1 MSTASSE
8 NRLMST
14 TSRTTNMTTDG
25 AVRIDM
31 GQTPGSEKKRIPH
44 SEDYGDPY
52 WIGTCYKRGA
62 AAQEWEIADP

>member
-1 MSTASSE
+1 MSALSK
-8 NRLMST
+8 N
-14 TSRTTNMTTDG
+14 TSLATNG

-31 GQTPGSEKKRIPH
+31 GRSQGSRKKKIPH

-52 WIGTCYKRGA
+52 WIGTCYSRGA

>member
-1 MSTASSE
+1 
-8 NRLMST
+8 
-14 TSRTTNMTTDG
+14 MTTDG